1 MKVFQQVEHFR
12 REFGI
17 ATKLNESF
25 PEAFPAIY
33 DKVLIHQ
40 RYHAFVTDFI
50 PNTAECVRKK
60 PEQSLRDIME
70 ISIQICAKLRLMHS
84 IGYIHNDIKPEN
96 ILV

>member
-1 MKVFQQVEHFR
+1 MEHFR

-17 ATKLNESF
+17 ATMLHESF
-25 PEAFPAIY
+25 PKAFPPIY

-50 PNTAECVRKK
+50 PNTAECVRKR
-60 PEQSLRDIME
+60 PDQSLKDTME
-70 ISIQICAKLRLMHS
+70 MSIQICSKLRLMHNL
-84 IGYIHNDIKPEN
+84 GYIHNDIKPEN